1 MGAPSGFA
9 SWLLAASA
17 ATSSSRLPRVG
28 GSLWTCCIRS
38 SLSTTTKRWA
48 SAPRNT
54 VPVSRGAR
62 LRSGAAALGDALPI
76 VVNKMHSH
84 PHSQEPG
91 VKTCTQCHESKPATA
106 VFFARDVTR
115 KSGLHPWCRACISK
129 RGKEKRAPFARP
141 RPNLSDLSANVVITD
156 AGCWE
161 WRYLVND
168 QGYGVMTVDSRRR
181 RAHRYY
187 YERLV
192 APIPRG
198 RLLHHRC
205 ENRRCVNPDH
215 LEPLL
220 PSHHMAVAPS
230 AKLTW
235 AAVEEIRR
243 RHAAGEGQSALS
255 REFGV
260 SSSIVCRVVNG
271 KAWRT

>member
-1 MGAPSGFA
+1 
-9 SWLLAASA
+9 
-17 ATSSSRLPRVG
+17 
-28 GSLWTCCIRS
+28 LWTCCIRS

-156 AGCWE
+156 SLGA
-161 WRYLVND
+161 
-168 QGYGVMTVDSRRR
+168 DS
-181 RAHRYY
+181 AFG
-187 YERLV
+187 
-192 APIPRG
+192 AKRG
-198 RLLHHRC
+198 RL
-205 ENRRCVNPDH
+205 RRACPK
-215 LEPLL
+215 
-220 PSHHMAVAPS
+220 
-230 AKLTW
+230 KL
-235 AAVEEIRR
+235 RDF
-243 RHAAGEGQSALS
+243 S
-255 REFGV
+255 R
-260 SSSIVCRVVNG
+260 CRVSPPRAAAALTSHG
-271 KAWRT
+271 CGSQRETHLGCGGGDTASSCCRRGTKRTEQRVRRVLVYRV